1 MKCNDN
7 MCNSISYA
15 RLYMML
21 VFLGAKLSFL
31 DSLSFRVRQFW
42 QLDLYWQFVLY
53 INIIVHHR

>member
-7 MCNSISYA
+7 MCNSISS

-21 VFLGAKLSFL
+21 VFLDAKLSFL

-53 INIIVHHR
+53 SNIIVHHQ